1 MNNLIPDRYVFRE
14 YQNGSY
20 SFEMFNKYPNN
31 SGCSV
36 AGPALPPGY
45 KSSCSS
51 ETPDS
56 DDDLESLPLPRD
68 ANKESEEETEGDPA
82 SK

>member
-1 MNNLIPDRYVFRE
+1 MCFGNTKIDHTHLKCLI
-14 YQNGSY
+14 SI
-20 SFEMFNKYPNN
+20 PNN
-31 SGCSV
+31 SVCSV

-56 DDDLESLPLPRD
+56 DDDSESLPLPRD
-68 ANKESEEETEGDPA
+68 ANRDSEEETEGDPA
-82 SK
+82 PK

>member
-1 MNNLIPDRYVFRE
+1 MCFGNTKTCYTHLKCLI
-14 YQNGSY
+14 ST
-20 SFEMFNKYPNN
+20 PNN

-56 DDDLESLPLPRD
+56 DDDSESLPLPRD
-68 ANKESEEETEGDPA
+68 ANRDSEEETGGDPA

>member
-1 MNNLIPDRYVFRE
+1 MCFGDTKIDHTYFQCLISIP
-14 YQNGSY
+14 S
-20 SFEMFNKYPNN
+20 N
-31 SGCSV
+31 SGRSV

-56 DDDLESLPLPRD
+56 DDDSESLPPSRD
-68 ANKESEEETEGDPA
+68 ANRDSEEETEGDPA
-82 SK
+82 PK